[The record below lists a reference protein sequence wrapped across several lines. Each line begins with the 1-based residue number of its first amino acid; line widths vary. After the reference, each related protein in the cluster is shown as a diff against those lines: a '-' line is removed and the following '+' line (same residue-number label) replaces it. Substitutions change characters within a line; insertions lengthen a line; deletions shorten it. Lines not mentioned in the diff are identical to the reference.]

1 MVSIKRPSVVWGL
14 AILGALLLLAL
25 AAPLIAPYDPT
36 QQLDPVAGGHLPPGS
51 RMTAV
56 ELEDGRWLLADEA
69 RSTPEGLRIERLGKT
84 QVVAAQ
90 QVEDRLFLLGT
101 DRYGRDLWSRL
112 VYGARVSLTIGVLAS
127 ILALTLGVAVGGLA
141 SVVGGPVDSILM
153 RVVEGFL
160 AFPRLFLVLVLSAL
174 FGAGTWVVILVLAGT
189 GWMASSRLVRA
200 EILSLRQQDFV
211 VAAQAVGQ
219 HPVKIF
225 WRHLLPSALT
235 PTLVDTAL
243 RVGDI
248 ILIEAALSFLGL
260 GIQPPLASWGNMIAD
275 GSDAMIT
282 AWWVTVFPGLAI
294 ALTVVSL
301 NLIGDGLRD
310 TLDPR
315 FTQGEDAHIRFRV

>member
-1 MVSIKRPSVVWGL
+1 M
-14 AILGALLLLAL
+14 
-25 AAPLIAPYDPT
+25 
-36 QQLDPVAGGHLPPGS
+36 
-51 RMTAV
+51 
-56 ELEDGRWLLADEA
+56 
-69 RSTPEGLRIERLGKT
+69 
-84 QVVAAQ
+84 
-90 QVEDRLFLLGT
+90 
-101 DRYGRDLWSRL
+101 
-112 VYGARVSLTIGVLAS
+112 
-127 ILALTLGVAVGGLA
+127 
-141 SVVGGPVDSILM
+141 
-153 RVVEGFL
+153 
-160 AFPRLFLVLVLSAL
+160 
-174 FGAGTWVVILVLAGT
+174 
-189 GWMASSRLVRA
+189 
-200 EILSLRQQDFV
+200 
-211 VAAQAVGQ
+211 
-219 HPVKIF
+219 
-225 WRHLLPSALT
+225 LPSALT